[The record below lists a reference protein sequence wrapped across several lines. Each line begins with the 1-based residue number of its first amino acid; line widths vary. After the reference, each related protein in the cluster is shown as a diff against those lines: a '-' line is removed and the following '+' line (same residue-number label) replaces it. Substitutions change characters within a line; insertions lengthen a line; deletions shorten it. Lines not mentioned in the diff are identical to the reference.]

1 MKSQSR
7 ITGVKRFGS
16 PPFQDPFLPQHQ
28 SDKHNIITTTTNQ
41 PQKLLPRSTISTV
54 LSDKHTDSTS
64 TLSPN
69 PTSHCHHS
77 RHPCANFKPAA
88 IGIAALTHNI
98 KPPLYT

>member
-1 MKSQSR
+1 MS
-7 ITGVKRFGS
+7 
-16 PPFQDPFLPQHQ
+16 
-28 SDKHNIITTTTNQ
+28 IITKPHTLRTLALALQWGLWTFLA
-41 PQKLLPRSTISTV
+41 LLGSTISTV